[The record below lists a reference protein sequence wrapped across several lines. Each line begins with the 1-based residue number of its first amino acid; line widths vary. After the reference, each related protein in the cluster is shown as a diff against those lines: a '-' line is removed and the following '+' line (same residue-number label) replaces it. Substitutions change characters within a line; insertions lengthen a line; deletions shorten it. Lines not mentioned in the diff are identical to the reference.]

1 MDWKSIGGALIRAGA
16 PAIGGAILGPLGKTL
31 GGALGN
37 IVADALGVEA
47 TPEAVNAAIE
57 NTPPA
62 ELQAKLAAAESEAA
76 AKWSALA
83 EMAKAEAEDRTNQ
96 SRAINQTMRA
106 ELGQVSWYHW
116 RHMVGYGFLGWAVVP
131 LPIITWHMASG
142 NITVMNA
149 VIAGLVSLIP
159 YVAII
164 AGVLGYV
171 AQDTT
176 RQKITAA
183 TGEAAPTLTDTVK
196 AALGKKKGK

>member
-1 MDWKSIGGALIRAGA
+1 MDWRSLGGALIKAGAPVIGGAL
-16 PAIGGAILGPLGKTL
+16 LGPLGASIGSAL
-31 GGALGN
+31 GG

-47 TPEAVNAAIE
+47 TPEAVNDALA
-57 NTPPA
+57 NTPA
-62 ELQAKLAAAESEAA
+62 DQLQAKLAAAESEAA
-76 AKWSALA
+76 AKWPALA
-83 EMAKAEAEDRTNQ
+83 EMAKADAEDRTAQ

-116 RHMVGYGFLGWAVVP
+116 RHLVGYGFLGWAVVP

-176 RQKITAA
+176 RQKIAAA
-183 TGEAAPTLTDTVK
+183 TGEAVPTLTETVK
-196 AALGKKKGK
+196 AAIKAKKK

>member
-1 MDWKSIGGALIRAGA
+1 MDWRSLGGALIKAGAPVIGGAL
-16 PAIGGAILGPLGKTL
+16 LGPLGASIGSAL
-31 GGALGN
+31 GG

-47 TPEAVNAAIE
+47 TPEAVNDALA
-57 NTPPA
+57 NTPA
-62 ELQAKLAAAESEAA
+62 DQLQAKLAAAETEAQ
-76 AKWSALA
+76 AKWAALA
-83 EMAKAEAEDRTNQ
+83 EMAKADAEDRTAQ

-116 RHMVGYGFLGWAVVP
+116 RHLVGYGFLGWAVVP

-176 RQKITAA
+176 RQKIAAA
-183 TGEAAPTLTDTVK
+183 TGEAVPTLTETVK
-196 AALGKKKGK
+196 AAIKAKKK